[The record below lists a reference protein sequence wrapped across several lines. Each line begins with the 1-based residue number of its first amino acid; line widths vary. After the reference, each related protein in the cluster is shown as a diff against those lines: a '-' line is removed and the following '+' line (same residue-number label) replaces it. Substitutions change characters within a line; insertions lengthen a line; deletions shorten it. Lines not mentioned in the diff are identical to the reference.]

1 MIRTGLM
8 LGGLALL
15 AGLCAGPVRELLLAS
30 RIGGLAAAWLE
41 VAVLAPILAWVAWR
55 CVPAGLAAPR
65 RAGIAAVA
73 LAGTLLGEAALSL
86 AFQAT
91 DLAAARTPRAPAEQL
106 PGILML
112 GWLAVLPMLRR

>member
-1 MIRTGLM
+1 M
-8 LGGLALL
+8 LGGLAFL
-15 AGLCAGPVRELLLAS
+15 AGLCAGPVRELLLAP

-41 VAVLAPILAWVAWR
+41 AAVLAPILAWAAWR
-55 CVPAGLAAPR
+55 CVPAGLTLPR

-73 LAGTLLGEAALSL
+73 LAVSLLGEAALSL

-91 DLAAARTPRAPAEQL
+91 GLATARSPRTPAEQL

-112 GWLAVLPMLRR
+112 GWLAALPMLRR